1 MEEKQYM
8 GNFGKNKFRF
18 YSKISIF
25 LILIIISLNF
35 VVTGD
40 DYFFLDIGCEGLIKN
55 TFFNTNN
62 GRYLGNFCGILFS
75 NLSKFQVL
83 KYIRC
88 VIMGTG
94 LFLIILLCSELSNL
108 KIDQSFII
116 SALIILIAPSSLYR
130 EVYSW
135 TPGYMN
141 YLIPVL
147 LIFTIL
153 YILQKNLISK
163 KNVKNKDKFFVI
175 ILGVC
180 SQLFMEHITIYMV
193 IMSLILLIISIK
205 KNLNIKR
212 LVTPLF
218 ISNLI
223 GAIIMFS
230 AKGYRTINSGDQY
243 RDVGINSIGSL
254 IERVI
259 FNLFEMCKDIGTD
272 NTFLSIT
279 ILLACI
285 YIIKKQQRNLI
296 RTKRT
301 YINKII
307 YFFAFLSIIY
317 IFTVCFINILEF
329 PRIIRLIKYGLDV
342 VVNFIFCIILFYTI
356 HIVDFEDKYKLRF
369 CYLSIILVTGPL
381 IIVSPIGTR
390 CFFICYAFL
399 AIILM
404 DMISYIC
411 KKKLVDLNYIKYISI
426 GLLSIV
432 LMQKMYIYYSI
443 HSVYEERVNYI
454 EQQMNEKKEVITIPS
469 LPFSKYV
476 QNDMSH
482 FIGQYYYYEKTN
494 DIEFKMIQ
502 YKKWVEEIN

>member
-1 MEEKQYM
+1 MEIY
-8 GNFGKNKFRF
+8 NKKKFEF
-18 YSKISIF
+18 YSKVIVF
-25 LILIIISLNF
+25 LGLIIISLNF
-35 VVTGD
+35 VITGD
-40 DYFFLDIGCEGLIKN
+40 DYFFLNTGFEFLIDKVFLN
-55 TFFNTNN
+55 SNN
-62 GRYLGNFCGILFS
+62 GRYLGNFCGIFIS
-75 NLSKFQVL
+75 NLSKFHIL
-83 KYIRC
+83 KFIRC
-88 VIMGTG
+88 IIMGTG
-94 LFLIILLCSELSNL
+94 LFLIIQLCNKLSNL

-141 YLIPVL
+141 YLMPVL
-147 LIFTIL
+147 LIFTVL
-153 YILQKNLISK
+153 YILQKNLISNK
-163 KNVKNKDKFFVI
+163 KVKNKDILFVI

-230 AKGYRTINSGDQY
+230 AKGYRAINSGDQY

-259 FNLFEMCKDIGTD
+259 FNLFEMCKDIVTD

-279 ILLACI
+279 ILLVCI
-285 YIIKKQQRNLI
+285 FLIKKQQRSLI
-296 RTKRT
+296 KTKRSS
-301 YINKII
+301 INKII
-307 YFFAFLSIIY
+307 YCFAFLSIIY

-329 PRIIRLIKYGLDV
+329 PRIIRLIKYGLDIV
-342 VVNFIFCIILFYTI
+342 ITFIFCIILFYTI
-356 HIVDFEDKYKLRF
+356 HIIDFEDKYKLRF
-369 CYLSIILVTGPL
+369 CYLSIILVSGPL

-411 KKKLVDLNYIKYISI
+411 KNKLVDLNYVKYISI
-426 GLLSIV
+426 GLLAIV
-432 LMQKMYIYYSI
+432 LIQKMYIYYNI

-454 EQQMNEKKEVITIPS
+454 EQQMNEDKEVITIPS
-469 LPFSKYV
+469 LPYSKYV
-476 QNDMSH
+476 QNDTSH
-482 FIGQYYYYEKTN
+482 FIGQYCYYEKTN

>member
-1 MEEKQYM
+1 MEIY
-8 GNFGKNKFRF
+8 NKKKFEF
-18 YSKISIF
+18 YSKIIVF
-25 LILIIISLNF
+25 LGLIIISLNF
-35 VVTGD
+35 VITGD
-40 DYFFLDIGCEGLIKN
+40 DYFFLNTGLESLIDGVFIN
-55 TFFNTNN
+55 SNN
-62 GRYLGNFCGILFS
+62 GRYLGNFCGVFIS
-75 NLSKFQVL
+75 NLSKFQIL

-88 VIMGTG
+88 IIMGTG
-94 LFLIILLCSELSNL
+94 LFLIILLCNKLSNL

-141 YLIPVL
+141 YLMPVL

-153 YILQKNLISK
+153 YILQKNLISNK
-163 KNVKNKDKFFVI
+163 DVKNKYIFFVI

-180 SQLFMEHITIYMV
+180 SQLFMEHITIYMT

-205 KNLNIKR
+205 KNLNIKK

-259 FNLFEMCKDIGTD
+259 FNLFEMCKDIVTD

-279 ILLACI
+279 ILLVCV
-285 YIIKKQQRNLI
+285 YLIKKQQDRL
-296 RTKRT
+296 TKT
-301 YINKII
+301 KKVAINKII
-307 YFFAFLSIIY
+307 YCFAFLSIIY

-329 PRIIRLIKYGLDV
+329 PRIIRLIKYGLDIV
-342 VVNFIFCIILFYTI
+342 VTFIFCIILFYTI

-369 CYLSIILVTGPL
+369 CYLSIILVSGPL

-399 AIILM
+399 TIILM

-411 KKKLVDLNYIKYISI
+411 KNKLVDLNYVKYISI
-426 GLLSIV
+426 GLLAIV
-432 LMQKMYIYYSI
+432 LIQKMYIYYNI

-476 QNDMSH
+476 QNDKLH

-494 DIEFKMIQ
+494 DIEFKMIS
-502 YKKWVEEIN
+502 YKKWEQNK

>member
-1 MEEKQYM
+1 MKDCNKN
-8 GNFGKNKFRF
+8 NFSF
-18 YSKISIF
+18 YYKIFIF
-25 LILIIISLNF
+25 LFLIIISLNF
-35 VVTGD
+35 VITGD
-40 DYFFLDIGCEGLIKN
+40 DYYFLNTGINSLIDKVFFYS
-55 TFFNTNN
+55 NN
-62 GRYLGNFCGILFS
+62 GRYLGNLFGIFIS
-75 NLSKFQVL
+75 NLSKFTNLQ
-83 KYIRC
+83 YIRC
-88 VIMGTG
+88 IIMGLG
-94 LFLIILLCSELSNL
+94 LFLIILFCDKLSNL
-108 KIDQSFII
+108 KKDESFII
-116 SALIILIAPSSLYR
+116 STLIILIAPSSLYR

-141 YLIPVL
+141 YLMPVL
-147 LIFTIL
+147 FIFAIL
-153 YILQKNLISK
+153 YILQKYIESNQGIKIIDIFL
-163 KNVKNKDKFFVI
+163 VI
-175 ILGVC
+175 VLGIC
-180 SQLFMEHITIYMV
+180 CQLFMEHITIYMV
-193 IMSLILLIISIK
+193 IMSFTLLIISIK

-212 LVTPLF
+212 LVIPLF

-230 AKGYRTINSGDQY
+230 AKGYRTINSGDHY

-259 FNLFEMCKDIGTD
+259 FNLFEMCKDIVTD

-279 ILLACI
+279 ILLACV

-296 RTKRT
+296 KTKRT
-301 YINKII
+301 FINKII
-307 YFFAFLSIIY
+307 YCFAFLSIIY

-329 PRIIRLIKYGLDV
+329 PRIIRLIKYGLDIV
-342 VVNFIFCIILFYTI
+342 VTFIFCIILFYTI

-369 CYLSIILVTGPL
+369 CYLSIILVSGPL

>member
-1 MEEKQYM
+1 MNKQINGLY
-8 GNFGKNKFRF
+8 R
-18 YSKISIF
+18 IIIF
-25 LILIIISLNF
+25 ICIIIISLNF
-35 VVTGD
+35 IVTGD
-40 DYFFLDIGCEGLIKN
+40 DYFFLNSGYKSLLNSI
-55 TFFNTNN
+55 FFNSNN
-62 GRYLGNFCGILFS
+62 GRYLGNLLGIVVS
-75 NLSKFQVL
+75 NLSKFQTL
-83 KYIRC
+83 QYIRC
-88 VIMGTG
+88 IIMGTG
-94 LFLIILLCSELSNL
+94 LFLIILFCNKLSNL
-108 KIDQSFII
+108 EIDQSFII

-141 YLIPVL
+141 YLMPVL

-153 YILQKNLISK
+153 YILQKNLISNK
-163 KNVKNKDKFFVI
+163 DVKNEYILFVI
-175 ILGVC
+175 ILGIC
-180 SQLFMEHITIYMV
+180 SQLFMEHITIYML

-212 LVTPLF
+212 LVIPLF

-243 RDVGINSIGSL
+243 RDVGINSMGSL

-259 FNLFEMCKDIGTD
+259 FNLFEMCKDIVTD

-279 ILLACI
+279 ILLVCV
-285 YIIKKQQRNLI
+285 YLIKKQQGRLI
-296 RTKRT
+296 KTKKVA
-301 YINKII
+301 INNII
-307 YFFAFLSIIY
+307 YCFAFLSIIY

-329 PRIIRLIKYGLDV
+329 PRIIRLIKYGLDIV
-342 VVNFIFCIILFYTI
+342 VTFIFCIILFYTI
-356 HIVDFEDKYKLRF
+356 HIIDFEDKYKLRF
-369 CYLSIILVTGPL
+369 CYLSIILVSGPL

-411 KKKLVDLNYIKYISI
+411 KNKLVDLNYVKYISI
-426 GLLSIV
+426 GLLAIV
-432 LMQKMYIYYSI
+432 LIQIMYIYYNI

-476 QNDMSH
+476 QNDKSH

-494 DIEFKMIQ
+494 DIEFKMIP
-502 YKKWVEEIN
+502 YKEWVEEVN

>member
-1 MEEKQYM
+1 MKACNKN
-8 GNFGKNKFRF
+8 NFSF
-18 YSKISIF
+18 YYKISILLF
-25 LILIIISLNF
+25 LIIISLNF
-35 VVTGD
+35 VITGD
-40 DYFFLDIGCEGLIKN
+40 DYYFLNTGINSLIDKV
-55 TFFNTNN
+55 FFNSNN
-62 GRYLGNFCGILFS
+62 GRYLGNLLGIFIS
-75 NLSKFQVL
+75 NLSKFSNLQ
-83 KYIRC
+83 YIRC
-88 VIMGTG
+88 LIMGTG
-94 LFLIILLCSELSNL
+94 LFLIILLCNKLSNL
-108 KIDQSFII
+108 KIEQSFIV

-141 YLIPVL
+141 YLMPVL
-147 LIFTIL
+147 FIFTIL
-153 YILQKNLISK
+153 YILQKYIKSYRE
-163 KNVKNKDKFFVI
+163 VKNIDIFLVI
-175 ILGVC
+175 ILGLC
-180 SQLFMEHITIYMV
+180 CQLFMEHITIYMV
-193 IMSLILLIISIK
+193 IMSSILLIISIK
-205 KNLNIKR
+205 KNLNIKK

-243 RDVGINSIGSL
+243 RDVGINSMGSF

-259 FNLFEMCKDIGTD
+259 FNLFEMCKDIVTD

-279 ILLACI
+279 ILLVCVFL
-285 YIIKKQQRNLI
+285 IKRQQSSLI
-296 RTKRT
+296 KTKRAV
-301 YINKII
+301 INKII
-307 YFFAFLSIIY
+307 YCFVFLSIIY

-329 PRIIRLIKYGLDV
+329 PRTIRLIKYGLDIV
-342 VVNFIFCIILFYTI
+342 VTFIFCIILFYTI

-369 CYLSIILVTGPL
+369 CYLSIILVSGPL

-399 AIILM
+399 TIILM

-411 KKKLVDLNYIKYISI
+411 KNKLLDLNYVKYISI
-426 GLLSIV
+426 GLLAIV
-432 LMQKMYIYYSI
+432 LMQKMYIYYNI

-454 EQQMNEKKEVITIPS
+454 EQQMKKEKEVITIPS

-482 FIGQYYYYEKTN
+482 FIGQYYYYENTN
-494 DIEFKMIQ
+494 DIEFKMIS
-502 YKKWVEEIN
+502 YKKWEQNK